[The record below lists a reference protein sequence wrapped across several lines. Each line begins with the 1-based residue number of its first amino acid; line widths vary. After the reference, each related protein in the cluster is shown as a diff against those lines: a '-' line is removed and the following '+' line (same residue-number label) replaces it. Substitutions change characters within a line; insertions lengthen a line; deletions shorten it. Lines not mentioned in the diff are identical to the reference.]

1 MLLKLCYQFT
11 SLRQLHCISS
21 RLFTR
26 LSGSTLSSLCPL
38 QWSHPLHSLWQQQL
52 HGNYLNTIYSQPGSP
67 TLEKEP
73 STCWVHSTELVIYS
87 VLYLKE
93 MLGTC
98 CFLKEK
104 TCKTIRNN
112 VDKLEVLYRY
122 NENRQWDWKSKLQGR
137 RKAPICQRAS
147 LGLRIP
153 CGQTKTACCTW
164 MWHTE
169 VLFAVGMVFTLLDPR
184 IHVWP
189 WTSCLLGWQLT
200 VLGKLYLNFV
210 RAMVQLTSRQWHQ
223 SPFLHTAVQIKKW
236 KAAQVQNTLVS
247 INYLWTDSARK
258 ERKQP
263 TLTPF
268 YNPTEALLE

>member
-26 LSGSTLSSLCPL
+26 LSGRILSSLCPL

-73 STCWVHSTELVIYS
+73 NTCWVHSTELVIYS

-112 VDKLEVLYRY
+112 VDKLKYCTDIMRTGSETGSQSCK
-122 NENRQWDWKSKLQGR
+122 EEGKLQYVNMHLLAWGYHVGR
-137 RKAPICQRAS
+137 PKQLAAPECGTQRCFLQWGWVLLCLIQEYIFGLELAAY
-147 LGLRIP
+147 LG
-153 CGQTKTACCTW
+153 G
-164 MWHTE
+164 
-169 VLFAVGMVFTLLDPR
+169 
-184 IHVWP
+184 
-189 WTSCLLGWQLT
+189 S
-200 VLGKLYLNFV
+200 
-210 RAMVQLTSRQWHQ
+210 
-223 SPFLHTAVQIKKW
+223 
-236 KAAQVQNTLVS
+236 
-247 INYLWTDSARK
+247 
-258 ERKQP
+258 
-263 TLTPF
+263 
-268 YNPTEALLE
+268 